1 MTDDNAPPTAGQ
13 PPVDAAPT
21 AGPAPSGARPLADP
35 PQVTAPM
42 GRPGALRIAGR
53 PLVERFLAAVPAMTR
68 AVVTELVDEVPVYGL
83 LPREELDGDI
93 PRIVERTLRTFG
105 EVLRSRGVPSAET
118 LAGIRES
125 AARRAEEGVPIDA
138 VLTAYHL
145 GARICLDHVAGD
157 AGPADVGDLLA
168 TQRLLLE
175 FLQRV
180 TSAVAAGYVADRRTD
195 DHAARQALL
204 AALLDGLLVEPAA
217 ARAGVRLP
225 ASYLVLSL
233 HFAPHPDEE
242 HDPPAAGAPADTRVT
257 AGPGAAVAARRKV
270 RRVRVELDHQSAEPV
285 LSMLTADGGVAL
297 LPCATPPGALTG
309 ADWNR
314 FVALAARLGRAAGTD
329 VLAGAAVAA
338 PHQVADAAVL
348 AREIQG
354 VARTF
359 GRRSGLFQL
368 ADLLVEYQ
376 LTRPSAARD
385 QLAGLLGPLDAELLA
400 TLRAYVGSGLS
411 RQRAARH
418 LHVHPN
424 TVDYRLRKVA
434 ALTGLDA
441 SQPGELPRIAAALA
455 ARDAADGR

>member
-1 MTDDNAPPTAGQ
+1 MTDDNAPPTTGR
-13 PPVDAAPT
+13 AP
-21 AGPAPSGARPLADP
+21 ASARPPGEP
-35 PQVTAPM
+35 PQVIVP
-42 GRPGALRIAGR
+42 GGPPPGALRIAGR

-242 HDPPAAGAPADTRVT
+242 PDPRATGSRPPPATV
-257 AGPGAAVAARRKV
+257 GPVAARRKV

-297 LPCATPPGALTG
+297 LPCAKPPEALTG
-309 ADWNR
+309 TDWAR
-314 FVALAARLGRAAGTD
+314 FAELAARLGRAAGTE
-329 VLAGAAVAA
+329 VLAGAVAA
-338 PHQVADAAVL
+338 DPRQVADAAVL
-348 AREIQG
+348 AREILG

-400 TLRAYVGSGLS
+400 TLRAYVESGLS

>member
-1 MTDDNAPPTAGQ
+1 MTEHN
-13 PPVDAAPT
+13 AAP
-21 AGPAPSGARPLADP
+21 L
-35 PQVTAPM
+35 V
-42 GRPGALRIAGR
+42 IAGR

-68 AVVTELVDEVPVYGL
+68 AVVTELVDVVPVYGL
-83 LPREELDGDI
+83 MPSEELAGDI

-105 EVLRSRGVPSAET
+105 EVLRSRGVPGAET

-145 GARICLDHVAGD
+145 GARVCLGHVAGD
-157 AGPADVGDLLA
+157 AGPGDVGDLLA
-168 TQRLLLE
+168 TQRLILD

-180 TSAVAAGYVADRRTD
+180 TSAVAAGYVEERQAD
-195 DHAARQALL
+195 DHSARQALL

-225 ASYLVLSL
+225 PCYLVLSL
-233 HFAPHPDEE
+233 HLATHPDE
-242 HDPPAAGAPADTRVT
+242 A
-257 AGPGAAVAARRKV
+257 PGAAVAARRKV
-270 RRVRVELDHQSAEPV
+270 RRVRVELEHQAAEPV

-297 LPCATPPGALTG
+297 VPCPTAPEALTD
-309 ADWNR
+309 ADWRR
-314 FVALAARLGRAAGTD
+314 FAEIAARLGRAAGTE

-338 PHQVADAAVL
+338 PRAVAEAAVL
-348 AREIQG
+348 AREILG

-359 GRRSGLFQL
+359 GRRSGLFRL

-400 TLRAYVGSGLS
+400 TLRAYVASGLS

-441 SQPGELPRIAAALA
+441 SQAGELPRIAAALA
-455 ARDAADGR
+455 ARDAVDGR